1 MSSKLTFSAAV
12 VAAGLLAAT
21 LPGSAASLTGNLN
34 GLKDAA
40 TAQSLIEQTHGW
52 HRSCR
57 RGLNGWHK
65 HVPGVGRIQC
75 GNHRC
80 WRNKWGVRRCVWY

>member
-1 MSSKLTFSAAV
+1 MSSKLTLSALVA
-12 VAAGLLAAT
+12 AAGLMAAT
-21 LPGSAASLTGNLN
+21 LPGSAALNGSFN

-40 TAQSLIEQTHGW
+40 AAQSLVEQTHGW

-80 WRNKWGVRRCVWY
+80 WRNKWGVRRCIWY